1 MTATL
6 SIVQVTARNVLG
18 LRRMIGFGLL
28 SAFPAFIFFLTSRQS
43 NDIGRIENFTASSL
57 FIFLAVV
64 VPIITV
70 VVAGSVLGSERRGNT
85 LSFLMLRP
93 LSRYSIAGAKLA
105 SAIAASFA
113 ISAIG
118 AILLGVLASL
128 ALNNFAY
135 LFGLLGGT
143 LLANAG
149 YSAIFVPIGYLTE
162 RATLTGFI
170 YIFVWES
177 AIAAI
182 ITGLSG
188 TSLWRTAAS
197 GFASLAPDLDVDIV
211 EAALGTLTAGAG
223 GATLKVAAICAI
235 SVVITGYLLQSRDL
249 T

>member
-18 LRRMIGFGLL
+18 LRRMLGFGLL
-28 SAFPAFIFFLTSRQS
+28 AAFPAFIFFLTSRQS
-43 NDIGRIENFTASSL
+43 SELGRLENFTGSAI

-93 LSRYSIAGAKLA
+93 LSRFTIAGAKLI
-105 SAIAASFA
+105 SAVVASFA
-113 ISAIG
+113 ISAVG
-118 AILLGVLASL
+118 AVLLGLLASL
-128 ALNNFAY
+128 ALNDFGY
-135 LFGLLGGT
+135 LIGLLGGT

-149 YSAIFVPIGYLTE
+149 YSAIFMPIGYLTE
-162 RATLTGFI
+162 RATLIGFI

-188 TSLWRTAAS
+188 TSLWRIAVT
-197 GFASLAPDLDVDIV
+197 GFAALAPDLDSEIL
-211 EAALGTLTAGAG
+211 EAALGSLAPGAG
-223 GATLKVAAICAI
+223 GALVKVGVICAV
-235 SVVITGYLLQSRDL
+235 SVVMTSYLLQSRDL

>member
-6 SIVQVTARNVLG
+6 SIAQVTVRNVLG
-18 LRRMIGFGLL
+18 LKRMLGFGLL
-28 SAFPAFIFFLTSRQS
+28 AAFPAFIFFLTSRQS
-43 NDIGRIENFTASSL
+43 SDVGRLENFTGSSL

-70 VVAGSVLGSERRGNT
+70 VVSGSVLGSERRGDT

-93 LSRYSIAGAKLA
+93 MSRYTIAGAKLV

-113 ISAIG
+113 ISAVG
-118 AILLGVLASL
+118 AVLLGLLASL
-128 ALNNFAY
+128 ALDDFGY
-135 LFGLLGGT
+135 LIGLLVGT

-149 YSAIFVPIGYLTE
+149 YSAIFMPIGYLTE

-170 YIFVWES
+170 YIFGWES

-188 TSLWRTAAS
+188 TSLWRIAAT
-197 GFASLAPDLDVDIV
+197 GFAALAPDLDFEILD
-211 EAALGTLTAGAG
+211 AALGSLTPGAG
-223 GATLKVAAICAI
+223 GAALKIAVLCAI
-235 SVVITGYLLQSRDL
+235 SLVITGYLLQSRDL

>member
-6 SIVQVTARNVLG
+6 SIVAVTARNVLG
-18 LRRMIGFGLL
+18 LRRMVGFGLL
-28 SAFPAFIFFLTSRQS
+28 AAFPAFIFFLTSRQS
-43 NDIGRIENFTASSL
+43 SDVGRLENFTGSSL

-70 VVAGSVLGSERRGNT
+70 VVSGSVLGSERRGNT
-85 LSFLMLRP
+85 MSFLMLRP
-93 LSRYSIAGAKLA
+93 LSRYTIAGAKLV
-105 SAIAASFA
+105 SAVAASFA
-113 ISAIG
+113 ISAVG
-118 AILLGVLASL
+118 AVLLGLMASIS
-128 ALNNFAY
+128 FDDFGY
-135 LFGLLGGT
+135 LIGLLGGT

-149 YSAIFVPIGYLTE
+149 YAAIFMPIGYLTE

-188 TSLWRTAAS
+188 TSLWRIAAT
-197 GFASLAPDLDVDIV
+197 GFAALAERLDGEILD
-211 EAALGTLTAGAG
+211 AALGSLTPGVG
-223 GATLKVAAICAI
+223 GAITKVAVICAI
-235 SVVITGYLLQSRDL
+235 SVVITAYLLQSRDL

>member
-6 SIVQVTARNVLG
+6 SIIQVTARNVLG
-18 LRRMIGFGLL
+18 LRRMLGFGLL
-28 SAFPAFIFFLTSRQS
+28 AAFPAFIFFLTSRQS
-43 NDIGRIENFTASSL
+43 SQAGQLENFTGSSI

-70 VVAGSVLGSERRGNT
+70 VMAGSVLGSERRGDT

-93 LSRYSIAGAKLA
+93 LSRFTIAGAKLA
-105 SAIAASFA
+105 SAVAASFA
-113 ISAIG
+113 ISAVG
-118 AILLGVLASL
+118 AIILGVLASL
-128 ALNNFAY
+128 ALDDFGY
-135 LFGLLGGT
+135 LVALLGGT

-149 YSAIFVPIGYLTE
+149 YSAIFMPIGYLTE

-188 TSLWRTAAS
+188 TSLWRIAAT
-197 GFASLAPDLDVDIV
+197 GFASLAPELDGEILD
-211 EAALGTLTAGAG
+211 AALGSLTAGAG
-223 GATLKVAAICAI
+223 GALVKIMVICAV